1 MIIGHGI
8 WRGGNGLVA
17 FAAAVAL
24 LLQSLSLVYA
34 QGVIL
39 PTDPM
44 PLVAKTARGDRTFSV
59 EIARDPGE
67 RSIGLMH
74 REAMEADHGMLFV
87 FPEQQLV
94 GFWMKDTP
102 LPLDLIF
109 IGQDG
114 LVKAIEPGQPLS
126 EASIAPGEPVRFV
139 LELNAGTAAKTGIV
153 AGTEIRHRE
162 INEAGGAAKDPPD
175 DSTTPN

>member
-1 MIIGHGI
+1 MSMK
-8 WRGGNGLVA
+8 RVSNPLRNCLMTAV
-17 FAAAVAL
+17 AAVAL
-24 LLQSLSLVYA
+24 LLQSLSFACA
-34 QGVIL
+34 QGVVL

-44 PLVAKTARGDRTFSV
+44 PLIARTANGDRSFGI

-74 REAMEADHGMLFV
+74 RESMDTDHGMLFV
-87 FPEQQLV
+87 FPEQQVV
-94 GFWMKDTP
+94 GFWMKNTP

-114 LVKAIEPGQPLS
+114 LVKDIESGEPLS
-126 EASIAPGEPVRFV
+126 EASISPDQPVRFV
-139 LELNAGTAAKTGIV
+139 LELNAGTAARVGIV
-153 AGTEIRHRE
+153 EGTEIRHRE

-175 DSTTPN
+175 GAATPN